1 MRSCARAV
9 ALATLAVIAL
19 AVGPTVAHAAG
30 PDGGS
35 RPAHSVLVITLP
47 ATAWRDLDP
56 GDAPNLDRL
65 FRTSALAN
73 LATRSVR
80 SRTDAGTGY
89 VAFGAGTRAVGD
101 GDAAATNL
109 APTERY
115 EASDAAAVFHR
126 RTGLR
131 ISSGIGAIGSE
142 SARS

>member
-1 MRSCARAV
+1 MTSCARAV

-19 AVGPTVAHAAG
+19 AVGPTAADAAG
-30 PDGGS
+30 PGDGS
-35 RPAHSVLVITLP
+35 RRAHSVLVITLP

-56 GDAPNLDRL
+56 GATPNLDRL

-80 SRTDAGTGY
+80 SQTDAGTGY

-101 GDAAATNL
+101 GEAGATNL
-109 APTERY
+109 APNERY

-131 ISSGIGAIGSE
+131 FSSGMRPRI
-142 SARS
+142 R